1 MIGGRGRDVRPR
13 LFLLSGRECGLTVL
27 ELRDLSKRYG
37 VTQAVKSVSL
47 TARPGSV
54 LGLVGE
60 NGAGKS
66 SVIKML
72 AGVEQP
78 SAGTIAL
85 DGRALTIRDTN
96 DALRHG
102 IASVFQELTV
112 LRSLT
117 VQQNL
122 LLTNGPRHSWRSI
135 DQRAGRHL
143 AANILAQYDLPLPVT
158 MPVRELP
165 LGAQQMLEIVRAVE
179 RRPAVLLL
187 DEATSALGAHEV
199 QWLVRLVE
207 RLRGQGT
214 IILFIS
220 HRWDEIV
227 RFCTHVAIMRNGE
240 LVGEAE
246 TATLSEAE
254 AIRQM
259 TGHSFAASFPPK
271 PAASEDV
278 VLRAR
283 NLRSAVLRG
292 VSFDLHRGEVLG
304 LGGLVG
310 QGQGALL
317 EALFG
322 VHALRSGQLELGDA
336 ALYLSGPRAAI
347 RTGIAYVPQDRKTE
361 GLLLSKSIS
370 VNMTLPILRHLSGMA
385 GLIDRRR
392 ERDLVADAIAR
403 FSVEA
408 QSGDDVVRTLS
419 GGNQQKVLLEKWLQT
434 RPRVLLLNDV
444 TRGVDIGTKLQIYRA
459 IVGCAEQGV
468 AVVLYSTDTLELTG
482 LAHRVLVFKEG
493 VVNQSLTGA
502 AVTSE
507 GIVRASLVREGSDV
521 VAMA

>member
-1 MIGGRGRDVRPR
+1 M
-13 LFLLSGRECGLTVL
+13 L
-27 ELRDLSKRYG
+27 ELCDLSKRYG

-66 SVIKML
+66 SIIKML

-78 SAGTIAL
+78 SAGTISLA
-85 DGRALTIRDTN
+85 GRTLAIRDTD

-122 LLTNGPRHSWRSI
+122 LLTSGPRHPWRSL
-135 DQRAGRHL
+135 DQRAGRRL
-143 AANILAQYDLPLPVT
+143 AEAILQKHELLLPVGL
-158 MPVRELP
+158 PVRDLP

-199 QWLVRLVE
+199 EWLIRLVE
-207 RLRGQGT
+207 RLRQQGT
-214 IILFIS
+214 IVLFIS

-240 LVGEAE
+240 LVGEAD
-246 TATLSEAE
+246 TASLAEAE
-254 AIRQM
+254 AIRLM
-259 TGHSFAASFPPK
+259 TGHSFAASFPARPV
-271 PAASEDV
+271 AGDEV
-278 VLRAR
+278 VLQAR
-283 NLRSAVLRG
+283 NLHSTVLRG
-292 VSFDLHRGEVLG
+292 ISFDLHRGEVLG

-322 VHALRSGQLELGDA
+322 AHPLRSGTLELAGRP
-336 ALYLSGPRAAI
+336 LRPSGPAAAI
-347 RTGIAYVPQDRKTE
+347 RAGLAYVPQDRKTE

-370 VNMTLPILRHLSGMA
+370 VNMTLSILRSLVGVA
-385 GLIDRRR
+385 GLVDRRR
-392 ERDLVADAIAR
+392 EQALVGAAIERFHIEARSSRDA
-403 FSVEA
+403 
-408 QSGDDVVRTLS
+408 VRTLS

-459 IVGCAEQGV
+459 IAECAAQGV
-468 AVVLYSTDTLELTG
+468 AVILYSTDTLELMG
-482 LAHRVLVFKEG
+482 LTHRVLVFKEG
-493 VVNQSLTGA
+493 RVNQSLVGDA
-502 AVTSE
+502 ITSE

-521 VAMA
+521 AAMA

>member
-1 MIGGRGRDVRPR
+1 M
-13 LFLLSGRECGLTVL
+13 L

-37 VTQAVKSVSL
+37 VTQAVRSVSL

-78 SAGTIAL
+78 SAGTMLL
-85 DGRALTIRDTN
+85 DGRPLMLRDTN
-96 DALRHG
+96 EALRHG

-112 LRSLT
+112 LRSLS

-122 LLTNGPRHSWRSI
+122 LLTGGPMHAWRSL
-135 DQRAGRHL
+135 DQRAGRRL
-143 AANILAQYDLPLPVT
+143 AETILRTHELQVPVDLP
-158 MPVRELP
+158 VRALP

-199 QWLVRLVE
+199 EWLVRLVE
-207 RLRGQGT
+207 RLAKQGT
-214 IILFIS
+214 IVLFIS

-246 TATLSEAE
+246 TATLPEAE
-254 AIRQM
+254 AIRLM
-259 TGHSFAASFPPK
+259 TGHSFAASFPAK
-271 PAASEDV
+271 PVAGAEV
-278 VLRAR
+278 VLSVR
-283 NLRSAVLRG
+283 NLHSAVLRG
-292 VSFDLHRGEVLG
+292 VSFDLRRGEVLG

-322 VHALRSGQLELGDA
+322 AHPLRSGTLDLGGVT
-336 ALYLSGPRAAI
+336 LHPSGPAAAI
-347 RTGIAYVPQDRKTE
+347 RAGLAYVPQDRKTE
-361 GLLLSKSIS
+361 GLLLSKSVS
-370 VNMTLPILRHLSGMA
+370 VNMTLAILSRLSGVA
-385 GLIDRRR
+385 GLVDRRR
-392 ERDLVADAIAR
+392 EQALVDAAIAR
-403 FSVEA
+403 FHIEA
-408 QSGDDVVRTLS
+408 RSPRDAVRTLS

-434 RPRVLLLNDV
+434 GPRVLLLNDV

-459 IVGCAEQGV
+459 IADCAAQGV
-468 AVVLYSTDTLELTG
+468 AVILYSTDTLELMG

-493 VVNQSLTGA
+493 SVNQSLEGEEI
-502 AVTSE
+502 TSE
-507 GIVRASLVREGSDV
+507 GIVRASLVREASH
-521 VAMA
+521 AMA